1 MFYSILLVF
10 EQTIFKLGGLDVS
23 RLGLHRESRSRHRQ
37 KDRLDIFKKFVS
49 TDREI
54 LISISIGLHCQDPQE
69 MIMSAS
75 DNVDLQKSFF
85 FPIHLVLNWHLSIV
99 KQNFEFFSQNAFF
112 DRKSHF
118 VEFHQFIVKLF
129 DCNSEKIII
138 PFSLSLQSTRL

>member
-1 MFYSILLVF
+1 
-10 EQTIFKLGGLDVS
+10 
-23 RLGLHRESRSRHRQ
+23 
-37 KDRLDIFKKFVS
+37 
-49 TDREI
+49 
-54 LISISIGLHCQDPQE
+54 
-69 MIMSAS
+69 
-75 DNVDLQKSFF
+75 
-85 FPIHLVLNWHLSIV
+85 V